1 MDDLFQTGIKES
13 KKKKKRQDT
22 KMGVLLKLLKEDPAF
37 RHQY

>member
-13 KKKKKRQDT
+13 KKKKRQDT
-22 KMGVLLKLLKEDPAF
+22 KMGVLLELLKEDPAF